1 MKPFQISVYA
11 TAISAAKKF

>member
-11 TAISAAKKF
+11 TAVSAATEL